1 MKIQSGKGSQSS
13 STRIHTQQ
21 QSLTFYG
28 LWRFSSY
35 CTIGQSSMMN
45 YEVNTSAHI
54 NDIFRCT
61 MESDFRPMTYSL
73 SVERGWILLYIIF
86 SSHFSRESFSL
97 HIAFPSSSPSR
108 LSLTNVFDRVRSLF
122 HSWSISISE
131 NTFVALGCL
140 PMRHPVRQCNVLKC
154 CGV

>member
-28 LWRFSSY
+28 LWQFSSY

-61 MESDFRPMTYSL
+61 MESDFRPMAYS
-73 SVERGWILLYIIF
+73 VIVRRERMDPLIYYFQFVFLWWELF
-86 SSHFSRESFSL
+86 P
-97 HIAFPSSSPSR
+97 IAFPSSSPSR

-131 NTFVALGCL
+131 NTFIALGCL
-140 PMRHPVRQCNVLKC
+140 PMRHPVRQCNVVKC